1 MKLKLRSHPGYSI
14 IPLWSKPKSQFMEPS
29 FIDLGVG
36 TESDALPVKYDGNFL
51 TVRSSWP
58 LQRLACLGSGV
69 DGTLDLVNP

>member
-29 FIDLGVG
+29 FIDLGIG
-36 TESDALPVKYDGNFL
+36 MESDALAVTYDGNFF

-58 LQRLACLGSGV
+58 LQRLACLGSGIE
-69 DGTLDLVNP
+69 GTLHLANP